1 MPILGLRGVGNFA
14 TSEAPQNWREG
25 ILRYYPNGETP
36 LIALSSQGKNE
47 ATDHYLFNWWDKALP
62 GRRLFV
68 NNAAG
73 YDSTATSIVTDLA
86 AVEYGYKGRS
96 DEPTRKAHRVLG
108 RTLAALGGK

>member
-25 ILRYYPNGETP
+25 ILRFYPNGETP
-36 LIALSSQGKNE
+36 LIALSSMGKSE

-62 GRRLFV
+62 GRRMFV

-73 YDSTATSIVTDLA
+73 YSSSATTIATDFA
-86 AVEYGYKGRS
+86 AATGSGLLVHTG
-96 DEPTRKAHRVLG
+96 AVLMN
-108 RTLAALGGK
+108 